1 MVVWLCA
8 VMDVWCPK
16 ACTHAW
22 CVAFDV
28 VCTKQTTMAHC
39 KGFREGERGWDVH
52 FVADSA
58 QVVTTPTCD
67 TETGGGGGGG
77 GGGGEREDDVNSSPS
92 YPSLFSSQP

>member
-1 MVVWLCA
+1 MAVCSDGCVVPQGMHARMVRGIQCGVH
-8 VMDVWCPK
+8 K
-16 ACTHAW
+16 
-22 CVAFDV
+22 
-28 VCTKQTTMAHC
+28 TTMAHC

-77 GGGGEREDDVNSSPS
+77 EREDDVNSSPS